1 MAGED
6 GVWIHEAIVRFLQ
19 GPCYSVPLMG
29 FIDENCAIF
38 DTEVRPPPS
47 PPLPSP
53 APPLHP
59 SSSSCPPLFPL
70 PARSLSP
77 TSSGPGAGDVGA
89 APGADFLD
97 RAPRAPRPAQE
108 EMRFEYTAIHN
119 RFKALVDDLLTG
131 YLEELGV
138 SPETFMEVATKMG
151 ADKLNEFVVS
161 SILTVDNFVQFRNM
175 MVQRNI
181 DLTHQALSQLE
192 EEQAADAPEQPG
204 TPERSATPEKLAPAP
219 EAKAPPKASPAPAPE
234 PAPEPEMKKASAAP
248 PTPGKDA
255 DLEAALEASRKLDEE
270 NQRERRLEEEREAQ
284 ELARALA
291 LSREEDETRKEV
303 LEAEAEA
310 IRASE
315 EEAAAAAAAAVKA
328 SASSSSPATSGGAG
342 SSGPAAA
349 AASDS
354 ATATAAPETTESRE
368 RPAAET
374 AHQEA
379 AGAAA
384 PPARPRMTELPP
396 LRGPKGLHGGA
407 GFSSSSGGAKEGGNG
422 GLFKGRTNPLDPPP
436 LVSDLSALREAAKA
450 AAMAQKKFLS
460 ADVADTRKRMLA
472 ENKSKRDNHLQ
483 NYLDRGSAMRG
494 MVYETAAYKSV
505 TGGGAHAH
513 AAEHDSKRAALRK
526 ELARQLKQDLLGGV
540 RSAEA

>member
-1 MAGED
+1 ME
-6 GVWIHEAIVRFLQ
+6 
-19 GPCYSVPLMG
+19 
-29 FIDENCAIF
+29 
-38 DTEVRPPPS
+38 
-47 PPLPSP
+47 
-53 APPLHP
+53 
-59 SSSSCPPLFPL
+59 
-70 PARSLSP
+70 
-77 TSSGPGAGDVGA
+77 
-89 APGADFLD
+89 LD
-97 RAPRAPRPAQE
+97 
-108 EMRFEYTAIHN
+108 
-119 RFKALVDDLLTG
+119 L
-131 YLEELGV
+131 
-138 SPETFMEVATKMG
+138 
-151 ADKLNEFVVS
+151 
-161 SILTVDNFVQFRNM
+161 RN
-175 MVQRNI
+175 
-181 DLTHQALSQLE
+181 
-192 EEQAADAPEQPG
+192 
-204 TPERSATPEKLAPAP
+204 
-219 EAKAPPKASPAPAPE
+219 
-234 PAPEPEMKKASAAP
+234 
-248 PTPGKDA
+248 
-255 DLEAALEASRKLDEE
+255 
-270 NQRERRLEEEREAQ
+270 RRLEEEREAQ
-284 ELARALA
+284 ELARVLA

-303 LEAEAEA
+303 LEAEASA

-315 EEAAAAAAAAVKA
+315 EEAAAAAAVKA
-328 SASSSSPATSGGAG
+328 SASSSSSAASGGAG

-354 ATATAAPETTESRE
+354 ATATAAPETTESGE

-407 GFSSSSGGAKEGGNG
+407 GFSSSSGGAKEGGDG
-422 GLFKGRTNPLDPPP
+422 SLFKGRTSPLDPLP

-483 NYLDRGSAMRG
+483 NYLDRGSAMRD
-494 MVYETAAYKSV
+494 MVYETAAYKGV

-526 ELARQLKQDLLGGV
+526 ELARQLKQDLLGGM